1 MLKVGLSAAPTGSN
15 HKQRVFAVALSRFYA
30 TLPFLP
36 WCPAPVS
43 DVERA
48 ALYLHVSPEYSQEE
62 GGWGDMECE
71 VCVCVWG
78 GGGGGGAGK
87 FCSDEEKTVVF
98 S

>member
-1 MLKVGLSAAPTGSN
+1 MLRVGLSAAPTGSN
-15 HKQRVFAVALSRFYA
+15 HKLRVFAVALSRFYT

-62 GGWGDMECE
+62 GGWG
-71 VCVCVWG
+71 W
-78 GGGGGGAGK
+78 GGAGK
-87 FCSDEEKTVVF
+87 FSSDEEKTVVF